1 MLRTTPGNSM
11 VLRMAGSRTAV
22 GGGTPGSSDA
32 TGALFVRAAT
42 AGFFFIGIFVGGVI
56 AAGFVGGVT
65 AAG

>member
-42 AGFFFIGIFVGGVI
+42 AGFFFVSIFVGGVTV
-56 AAGFVGGVT
+56 AGFGGVT